1 MIVLGLQVRERA
13 FLERESRGERY
24 FRGGAK
30 VAGGRP
36 KSERESRKYETWRFT
51 ELISSRVC
59 ATRALERW

>member
-30 VAGGRP
+30 VAGGRA
-36 KSERESRKYETWRFT
+36 KSERESRKMRRGD
-51 ELISSRVC
+51 LLS
-59 ATRALERW
+59 